1 MNSVARKAYSS
12 IAVAI
17 ALSLIPKVDIGKTM
31 AMGIG
36 PGGYQGSGAVAM
48 GLNGRI
54 DRGMKAHGG
63 ANNADRSNGGG
74 YPAMVAGVRG

>member
-1 MNSVARKAYSS
+1 VARKAYSS

-36 PGGYQGSGAVAM
+36 PGGYRGSGAVAT
-48 GLNGRI
+48 GFTARI
-54 DRGMKAHGG
+54 DNGMTAHGG

-74 YPAMVAGVRG
+74 YAAMVAGVRG